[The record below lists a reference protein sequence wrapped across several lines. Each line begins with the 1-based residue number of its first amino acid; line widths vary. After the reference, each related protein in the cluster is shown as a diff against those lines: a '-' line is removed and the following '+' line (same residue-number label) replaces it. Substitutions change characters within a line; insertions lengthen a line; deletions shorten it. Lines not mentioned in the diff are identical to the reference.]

1 MRERLCCRSEEEVSD
16 RCGGEGMMYGEKPEE
31 VGRGRWED
39 TVCRWPRELKPR
51 LGVRL
56 RAMQEG

>member
-31 VGRGRWED
+31 VGR
-39 TVCRWPRELKPR
+39 
-51 LGVRL
+51 
-56 RAMQEG
+56 A